1 MLQFPYGVYPDG
13 QSLDGK
19 MQNDFSCIIS
29 GTICTAYQ
37 VYIYDNNSNKNIYTG
52 NKTSVAKYNQ
62 EVLTM
67 SIPINSFTNGN
78 NLIWNM
84 RLWTNTFDM
93 LIATNNVIGLQNSD
107 SILVEAYSTSRIK
120 AGQKIQIGNNNY
132 MISNYTINENNYGVI
147 TVTTQISGVNIG
159 DEFKIYS
166 DFIDTPSY
174 FFKSKGL
181 PQVTI
186 VDMPNEILSRK
197 YSFTGNYNQT
207 ENTPLQYYIFNLY
220 DINDNLI
227 DTTDKVYSAN
237 IKYDFDGF
245 LNGET
250 YKLELICTNQDN
262 IEISTGMQTFLV
274 NYFQPNVD
282 LGIGH
287 QVLENQDAIRLILE
301 PDKTSIPKF
310 NGKYSII
317 QNFPFEG
324 TNSAEIMNDSL
335 VYDNISE
342 NPLNI
347 DSDSYTVFMSTRL
360 NNGFEGKV
368 ISLSNETEERSIELV
383 GYTFYDNKNGVSTKI
398 KQIYNDDKFV
408 LQSSQ
413 EDDVG
418 YIWDNSAT
426 WDDSKFWW
434 FPKENLDSKQI
445 KITILP
451 TSSEVME
458 V

>member
-1 MLQFPYGVYPDG
+1 M
-13 QSLDGK
+13 
-19 MQNDFSCIIS
+19 
-29 GTICTAYQ
+29 
-37 VYIYDNNSNKNIYTG
+37 
-52 NKTSVAKYNQ
+52 
-62 EVLTM
+62 
-67 SIPINSFTNGN
+67 
-78 NLIWNM
+78 
-84 RLWTNTFDM
+84 
-93 LIATNNVIGLQNSD
+93 
-107 SILVEAYSTSRIK
+107 
-120 AGQKIQIGNNNY
+120 
-132 MISNYTINENNYGVI
+132 
-147 TVTTQISGVNIG
+147 
-159 DEFKIYS
+159 
-166 DFIDTPSY
+166 
-174 FFKSKGL
+174 
-181 PQVTI
+181 
-186 VDMPNEILSRK
+186 
-197 YSFTGNYNQT
+197 
-207 ENTPLQYYIFNLY
+207 
-220 DINDNLI
+220 
-227 DTTDKVYSAN
+227 
-237 IKYDFDGF
+237 
-245 LNGET
+245 
-250 YKLELICTNQDN
+250 
-262 IEISTGMQTFLV
+262 
-274 NYFQPNVD
+274 
-282 LGIGH
+282 
-287 QVLENQDAIRLILE
+287 E